1 MSKTA
6 RARPEVPVLRKR
18 LHVRSRQG
26 LHARPAALFVQVAT
40 RFKSS
45 IRVRKGRREVD
56 GKSIMGLLTL
66 AVSRGS
72 TIEITVQGA
81 DAADTLQALEQIIC
95 RVEPPTVI
103 TIRRRSVHTGG
114 THRSTHDSATDH
126 A

>member
-1 MSKTA
+1 MSTSNTQ
-6 RARPEVPVLRKR
+6 VLRKR

-40 RFKSS
+40 RFKSH
-45 IRVRKGRREVD
+45 IRVRKGRHEVD

-72 TIEITVQGA
+72 NIEITLEGS
-81 DAADTLQALEQIIC
+81 DAEDALQALEQIIC
-95 RVEPPTVI
+95 RAEPPAVI
-103 TIRRRSVHTGG
+103 TIRRHSIHTG
-114 THRSTHDSATDH
+114 TEPRSSHDSAADP